1 MTTVQEQIA
10 AGITPSMEDLIRD
23 AQANQ
28 GNYVPPPTATASA
41 VDPVAESRRTEAAA
55 LDTLVNTYGYSEAD
69 AQRIRY
75 GMLTGGSPEV
85 AQDDA
90 WATAV
95 ADRAAFLHGQEQEAI
110 EAAFQDSPEGVK
122 SRAVAALAAKNAAA
136 QRLAMAQAMIENDP
150 LTQERLGGI
159 KPEDFEYIEGAGRL
173 NLDPTE
179 AAFGRPSTPA
189 EEAARVIHAADGA
202 KLLEA
207 SRTGAFTD
215 RKKLAAFDWSQP
227 PGSDAV

>member
-1 MTTVQEQIA
+1 MTVQEQIA
-10 AGITPSMEDLIRD
+10 AGITPSVEDLIRD
-23 AQANQ
+23 FQTNAGGFVSPA
-28 GNYVPPPTATASA
+28 TATAPA

-55 LDTLVNTYGYSEAD
+55 LDTLVNEYGYSETE
-69 AQRIRY
+69 AQAIRY
-75 GMLTGGSPEV
+75 GMLTGGSPKV
-85 AQDDA
+85 AQDDE

-95 ADRAAFLHGQEQEAI
+95 ADRAAFLHGQEQAAV

-122 SRAVAALAAKNAAA
+122 SRAVAALAAENAAQ
-136 QRLAMAQAMIENDP
+136 QREAMAKAMLKHDP

-159 KPEDFEYIEGAGRL
+159 KPEDFEPVEGAGRL

-189 EEAARVIHAADGA
+189 DETARIIHAADGE

-207 SRTGAFTD
+207 SRAGAFTD
-215 RKKLAAFDWSQP
+215 RKALASFDWSRE
-227 PGSDAV
+227 PGSDEL